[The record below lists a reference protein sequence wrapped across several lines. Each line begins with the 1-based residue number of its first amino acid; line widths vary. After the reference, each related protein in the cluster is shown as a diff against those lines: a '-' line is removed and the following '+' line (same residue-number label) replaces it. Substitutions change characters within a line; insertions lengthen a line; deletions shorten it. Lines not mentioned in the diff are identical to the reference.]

1 VNFAETFPP
10 KTIADKSDEIVVAS
24 GQIHHPPHK
33 QPSPGLSSMVWIW
46 SQCLACT
53 WRGRAQRPH
62 GILALTKEF
71 RDPGHVPTPVPRP
84 GSRAA
89 GSPPRAGC
97 TFFAATSPAAD
108 KNFQSRLLWPD
119 FRACRTG
126 TDEMEAELRQP
137 MSYSVSKEKPHVEVS
152 GVQSVSRVTFI
163 AVALIAIS
171 ADARA
176 AMKVELVEYRVGT
189 LVVWGHTAE
198 PHETVTLDGIYR
210 ARSDQSGAFEFRIHY
225 RPHAC
230 TVRLISGTDIF
241 HATVANCSI

>member
-1 VNFAETFPP
+1 MNFAETFPP

-108 KNFQSRLLWPD
+108 KNFQSRLLWPAFPRLSD
-119 FRACRTG
+119 WNGRDG
-126 TDEMEAELRQP
+126 
-137 MSYSVSKEKPHVEVS
+137 S
-152 GVQSVSRVTFI
+152 GV
-163 AVALIAIS
+163 AS
-171 ADARA
+171 ADELQCVKGETTCRSLWGSKCFKSYFHRRCFDRDFGGCPCSDEGRA
-176 AMKVELVEYRVGT
+176 S
-189 LVVWGHTAE
+189 
-198 PHETVTLDGIYR
+198 GISCGNSSGKGAHRR
-210 ARSDQSGAFEFRIHY
+210 ATRDSHAGRNLSRTIRPIRSF
-225 RPHAC
+225 
-230 TVRLISGTDIF
+230 
-241 HATVANCSI
+241 